1 MGHERM
7 TLRLYDTNLLTF
19 AIMPRTIGFGIE
31 IVSVNERYKELFPVN
46 LELTNDGV
54 LNWLGSRS
62 ISKNRSF
69 VKEILQSL
77 GLKPN
82 DLLGILRVCK
92 GLSLNDSYWIVPEGL
107 WKVFGLQL
115 V

>member
-19 AIMPRTIGFGIE
+19 AINPRTIGFEIE

-54 LNWLGSRS
+54 L
-62 ISKNRSF
+62 K
-69 VKEILQSL
+69 
-77 GLKPN
+77 
-82 DLLGILRVCK
+82 
-92 GLSLNDSYWIVPEGL
+92 
-107 WKVFGLQL
+107 
-115 V
+115 